1 VVSVRIELNH
11 RFIDRLL
18 RRRNGAVARNM
29 LERGERV
36 KAAAQRNINSRSG
49 ALARS
54 IRVEVVSSRGVTGAR
69 IGTNLGYARFV
80 HDGTGIY
87 GPSHR
92 PIRPAR
98 AKVMAFAGQG
108 AGGRTVYVRQTSGQR
123 ANPFLREALRAA
135 G

>member
-1 VVSVRIELNH
+1 
-11 RFIDRLL
+11 
-18 RRRNGAVARNM
+18 M

-54 IRVEVVSSRGVTGAR
+54 ITIEVTTYQGATGAR
-69 IGTNLGYARFV
+69 IGTNLSYARFV

-98 AKVMAFAGQG
+98 AKIMAFAGRG
-108 AGGRTVYVRQTSGQR
+108 AGGGTVYVRQTQGQR
-123 ANPFLREALRAA
+123 ANSFLREALKAA